1 MKMSRSSTK
10 NKFLSIGIDVGSSN
24 GAISVVDQ
32 DLNILLLTKA
42 PTYQTLVTSK
52 RNKSKLNKET
62 LMYEKDYRKR
72 TWVDFKALAELLSP
86 FKGKN
91 ILYTIEKIHVRPGEG
106 ELTSY
111 MNGNSLGIFQ
121 GMYALL
127 SPIRYYEPTPI
138 TWKSDLGV
146 SSDKSTS
153 IKLAEDLYQVKLKDF
168 LPKGKVDDIAEALL
182 LSFYGLRQ
190 YIIKENENAN

>member
-1 MKMSRSSTK
+1 
-10 NKFLSIGIDVGSSN
+10 
-24 GAISVVDQ
+24 
-32 DLNILLLTKA
+32 
-42 PTYQTLVTSK
+42 
-52 RNKSKLNKET
+52 
-62 LMYEKDYRKR
+62 
-72 TWVDFKALAELLSP
+72 
-86 FKGKN
+86 
-91 ILYTIEKIHVRPGEG
+91 
-106 ELTSY
+106 